1 MTQTTDN
8 TEDRAS
14 RFVTTEDDG
23 VVITPAGSG
32 EFEDFPGNDEF
43 ASTPEED
50 EAINRFL
57 DEAINRLP
65 G

>member
-32 EFEDFPGNDEF
+32 EFEDFPDDE
-43 ASTPEED
+43 D
-50 EAINRFL
+50 DNK
-57 DEAINRLP
+57 
-65 G
+65 